1 MRFGIKGVRT
11 SALSRV
17 MIKSPRRIIRP
28 LSAVVSTNINIEKT
42 VVPLYRPVYG
52 YSPFRI
58 GGMESQVC
66 YFSKGSNLRQGSN
79 DDGEGDDDKNSSSSN
94 EAQSPFSSPLAGGN
108 ADNAR
113 SVRRKS
119 SKKFVPRKA
128 AVKLSEK
135 ARTLFQKLLENHPTR
150 DGILLDYKQSST
162 GQPRMV
168 FSFSFVSKDELH
180 ERDEGVSLE
189 VDEDGNPKSPAETL
203 DDGLP
208 KLYIH
213 HNAFL
218 KVLGSTVDVD
228 TKNITPVLYD
238 KEGFELDSNA

>member
-1 MRFGIKGVRT
+1 
-11 SALSRV
+11 
-17 MIKSPRRIIRP
+17 
-28 LSAVVSTNINIEKT
+28 
-42 VVPLYRPVYG
+42 
-52 YSPFRI
+52 
-58 GGMESQVC
+58 
-66 YFSKGSNLRQGSN
+66 
-79 DDGEGDDDKNSSSSN
+79 
-94 EAQSPFSSPLAGGN
+94 
-108 ADNAR
+108 
-113 SVRRKS
+113 
-119 SKKFVPRKA
+119 
-128 AVKLSEK
+128 
-135 ARTLFQKLLENHPTR
+135 
-150 DGILLDYKQSST
+150 
-162 GQPRMV
+162 MV